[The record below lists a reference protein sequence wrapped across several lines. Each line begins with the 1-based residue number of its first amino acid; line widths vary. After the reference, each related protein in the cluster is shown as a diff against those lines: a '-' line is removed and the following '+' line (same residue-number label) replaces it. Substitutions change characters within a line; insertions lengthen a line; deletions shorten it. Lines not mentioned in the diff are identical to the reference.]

1 MHLRSD
7 VGLIVDLPKFLH
19 FFGDRSLVIFFHKS
33 FLYLIQLVW
42 MSRIDFGLYDLRLEL
57 LGLITCGGCRAR
69 VSSTLQVF
77 KTEWYLISLLV
88 DKVFLELFLV
98 YQLCCVFLCRTRKD

>member
-7 VGLIVDLPKFLH
+7 EGLIVDLPKFRH

-42 MSRIDFGLYDLRLEL
+42 ISRVGFGLDDLRLEL
-57 LGLITCGGCRAR
+57 LGLIEG
-69 VSSTLQVF
+69 QVDEEGEVLME
-77 KTEWYLISLLV
+77 KGM
-88 DKVFLELFLV
+88 
-98 YQLCCVFLCRTRKD
+98 